1 MPSPNVAHIFTL
13 PIAGYHKCCDHQL
26 AWLATSVPHNAKPLL
41 SVQHRLRS
49 HLCLERG
56 SPGRQQRLAGA
67 NENNDFHGST
77 DKKPNRCPPFPYV
90 STTQSRPRP
99 PPQREV
105 LNPIQSNPIPA
116 LTPTPTLVPLPG
128 HNLWRRLVHTLHG
141 AIPRSAMSHHR
152 ETEPTDKLNSLQHPA
167 GTVDLVSLDGARPRS
182 SHSHSEAIFL
192 K

>member
-1 MPSPNVAHIFTL
+1 MWHTFSHSRSPATTNVAITNYRGWPHPCLTMQSHCCPCSTVCEATFVWNAGPQGGNKDLQVPTKIMTFTAQLTKSQTVVLPSP
-13 PIAGYHKCCDHQL
+13 
-26 AWLATSVPHNAKPLL
+26 TSQPP
-41 SVQHRLRS
+41 
-49 HLCLERG
+49 
-56 SPGRQQRLAGA
+56 SPGPARLP
-67 NENNDFHGST
+67 NE
-77 DKKPNRCPPFPYV
+77 KCWIP
-90 STTQSRPRP
+90 
-99 PPQREV
+99 
-105 LNPIQSNPIPA
+105 SNPIPA